1 MGYRGSIAVGVGL
14 LPGCQVRAF
23 TVGVN
28 SGMLLSWKIAVHAVV
43 GVPTLRAFL
52 TEKYSV
58 YLETHIKTPARQIQ
72 MIEHAFPV
80 LLDKTLDAIEGFELE
95 KWNSAEL
102 NAGMKPSTLDRKL
115 SALRGVFSRAIE
127 SDILLTPSPMS
138 KIKKTTRSI
147 GANPLSSER

>member
-1 MGYRGSIAVGVGL
+1 MGYRSSIAVGVGL

-72 MIEHAFPV
+72 MIEHAFPS

-127 SDILLTPSPMS
+127 
-138 KIKKTTRSI
+138 
-147 GANPLSSER
+147 